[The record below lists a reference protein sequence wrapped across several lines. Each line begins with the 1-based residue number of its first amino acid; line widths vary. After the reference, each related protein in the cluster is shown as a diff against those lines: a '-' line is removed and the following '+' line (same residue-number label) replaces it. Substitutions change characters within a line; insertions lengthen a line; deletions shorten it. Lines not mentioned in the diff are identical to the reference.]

1 MGFSPFFF
9 GELKMLNRGLDKLEL
24 LRIVDAVANEK
35 SIDKEIVIGSMES
48 AIEKAALTKFGH
60 NNNIFVKIDRET
72 GNISIQKVLEVV
84 EKVEDPSREISLNDA
99 NKLNEKSDVHKIGDK
114 IYEDLPQI
122 DFGRIA
128 AQSAKQVINLK
139 VREAEKNRQFE
150 EFIDKQGLILSGII
164 KRLEYGNVIVDL
176 GRAEGVIKKDELIPR
191 EILKTGDRVKAYCYE
206 VKKELKGHQIFLSR
220 AHPQFLAKLFFQ
232 EVPEIY
238 EGVIEIKSV
247 ARDPGSR
254 AKICVYSKDTSIDP
268 VGACVGMRGSRVQTI
283 VNELH
288 GEKIDIIKW
297 TEDLPTLISESLSPA
312 EIQKVL
318 IDQTNK
324 KIDVI
329 LSEENLSKAIGRR
342 GQNVRLA
349 SKLTNFEIDI
359 LTDKE
364 DSERRQADFK
374 EKTETLIKN
383 LEVDETLGQLLV
395 SEGFQSIEEISQANP
410 DDIAKIEA
418 IDEDTAKELI
428 ERSKESLIKV
438 KEEVGKKL
446 KELGVEDQLINLKGM
461 TQGMLVILGQKN
473 IKKLNDFADL
483 STDELV
489 GGYDEIKGKKVR
501 LQGYLEE
508 FSLSRE
514 EADELIMSARNI
526 VYKK

>member
-1 MGFSPFFF
+1 
-9 GELKMLNRGLDKLEL
+9 MLNRGLDKLEL
-24 LRIVDAVANEK
+24 LRIVEAVANEK
-35 SIDKEIVIGSMES
+35 SIDKEIVIASMES
-48 AIEKAALTKFGH
+48 AIQKAALTKFGH
-60 NNNIFVKIDRET
+60 NNNILVKIDRET
-72 GNISIQKVLEVV
+72 GNINIQKVLDVV
-84 EKVEDPSREISLNDA
+84 DTVEDPSREITQKDA
-99 NKLNEKSDVHKIGDK
+99 NTIKKVNSEALKVGDK

-128 AQSAKQVINLK
+128 AQSAKQVINSR
-139 VREAEKNRQFE
+139 VREAEKSRQYE
-150 EFIDKQGLILSGII
+150 EFIDKQGQILSGII
-164 KRLEYGNVIVDL
+164 KRLEYGNVIMDL

-191 EILKTGDRVKAYCYE
+191 EALKTGDRVKAYCYE
-206 VKKELKGHQIFLSR
+206 VKKEIKGHQIFLSR

-238 EGVIEIKSV
+238 EGIIEIKSV

-254 AKICVYSKDTSIDP
+254 AKICVFSKDTSIDP

-297 TEDLPTLISESLSPA
+297 TEDLPSLISESLSPA

-318 IDQTNK
+318 IDQSNK

-349 SKLTNFEIDI
+349 SKLTNYEIDI

-374 EKTETLIKN
+374 EKTDSLIKN

-395 SEGFQSIEEISQANP
+395 SEGFQGIEELSQAKVE
-410 DDIAKIEA
+410 DISKIEA
-418 IDEDTAKELI
+418 IDDDTAKELI
-428 ERSKESLIKV
+428 KRSKESLIKV
-438 KEEVGKKL
+438 KEEIGKKL
-446 KELGVEDQLINLKGM
+446 KELGVEEQLINLSGL

-473 IKKLNDFADL
+473 IKKLADFADL

-501 LQGYLEE
+501 FQGYLEE
-508 FSLSRE
+508 FSLTRE
-514 EADELIMSARNI
+514 EADNLIMSARNI
-526 VYKK
+526 AFK

>member
-9 GELKMLNRGLDKLEL
+9 GEAKMLNRGLDKLEL
-24 LRIVDAVANEK
+24 LRIVDAVATEK
-35 SIDKEIVIGSMES
+35 SIDKELVISSMES
-48 AIEKAALTKFGH
+48 AIQKAALTKFG
-60 NNNIFVKIDRET
+60 NDNTIEVKIDRESGEIT
-72 GNISIQKVLEVV
+72 IQKVLDIVDN
-84 EKVEDPSREISLNDA
+84 VEDSSREISIDEA
-99 NKLNEKSDVHKIGDK
+99 KKLKNHQESKVGDK
-114 IYEDLPQI
+114 IFENLPQI

-128 AQSAKQVINLK
+128 AQSAKQVISLR
-139 VREAEKNRQFE
+139 VREAEKNRQYQD
-150 EFIDKQGLILSGII
+150 FIDKQGEILSGII
-164 KRLEYGNVIVDL
+164 KRLEYGNVIMDL
-176 GRAEGVIKKDELIPR
+176 GKAEGVIKKDELIPR

-220 AHPQFLAKLFFQ
+220 AHPQFLARLFFQ

-238 EGVIEIKSV
+238 EGIIEIKSV

-254 AKICVYSKDTSIDP
+254 AKICVNSKDNSIDP

-318 IDQTNK
+318 IDQNNK

-349 SKLTNFEIDI
+349 SKLTNYEIDI

-364 DSERRQADFK
+364 DSERRQAEFK
-374 EKTETLIKN
+374 ERTETLIKS

-395 SEGFQSIEEISQANP
+395 SEGFQSIEDISTSTP
-410 DDIAKIEA
+410 EDISKIEA
-418 IDEDTAKELI
+418 IDEETAKELI
-428 ERSKESLIKV
+428 SRSKENLIKE
-438 KEEVGKKL
+438 KEAVGRKL
-446 KELGVEDQLINLKGM
+446 KELGVEESLINLKGM

-473 IKKLNDFADL
+473 IKRLSDFADL
-483 STDELV
+483 SSDELI
-489 GGYDEIKGKKVR
+489 GGFDEIKGKKIR
-501 LQGYLEE
+501 IEGYLEE

-514 EADELIMSARNI
+514 EADQLIMAAREI
-526 VYKK
+526 VFK

>member
-1 MGFSPFFF
+1 
-9 GELKMLNRGLDKLEL
+9 MLNRGLDKLEL
-24 LRIVDAVANEK
+24 LRIVEAVANEK

-48 AIEKAALTKFGH
+48 AIQKAALTKFG
-60 NNNIFVKIDRET
+60 NDNNIEVKIDREN
-72 GNISIQKVLEVV
+72 GEIVIQKVLDIV
-84 EKVEDPSREISLNDA
+84 ENVEDASKEINLKEAISINTN
-99 NKLNEKSDVHKIGDK
+99 NKDLKIGDK
-114 IYEDLPQI
+114 IYEELPQI

-128 AQSAKQVINLK
+128 AQSAKQVINLRVK
-139 VREAEKNRQFE
+139 EAEKNRQYE
-150 EFIDKQGLILSGII
+150 DFIDKQGQILSGII
-164 KRLEYGNVIVDL
+164 KRLEYGNVIMDL

-238 EGVIEIKSV
+238 EGIIEIKSV

-254 AKICVYSKDTSIDP
+254 AKICVTSQDSSIDP

-318 IDQTNK
+318 IDQDNK
-324 KIDVI
+324 RIDVI
-329 LSEENLSKAIGRR
+329 LTEENLSKAIGRR

-349 SKLTNFEIDI
+349 SKLTNYEIDI

-364 DSERRQADFK
+364 DSERRQVEFK
-374 EKTETLIKN
+374 DRTDTLVKN

-395 SEGFQSIEEISQANP
+395 SEGFQSIEEISQSQP
-410 DDIAKIEA
+410 EEIAKIEA

-428 ERSKESLIKV
+428 SRSKENLIKE

-446 KELGVEDQLINLKGM
+446 KELGVEESLINLKGM
-461 TQGMLVILGQKN
+461 TQGMIVILGQKN
-473 IKKLNDFADL
+473 IKKLSDFADL
-483 STDELV
+483 SSDELI
-489 GGYDEIKGKKVR
+489 GGFDEIKGKKIR
-501 LQGYLEE
+501 IEGYLEE

-514 EADELIMSARNI
+514 EADQLIMSAREI
-526 VYKK
+526 AFK

>member
-9 GELKMLNRGLDKLEL
+9 GEAKMLNRGLDKLEL
-24 LRIVDAVANEK
+24 LRIVDAVATEK
-35 SIDKEIVIGSMES
+35 SIDKELVISSMES
-48 AIEKAALTKFGH
+48 AIQKAALTKFG
-60 NNNIFVKIDRET
+60 NDNTIEVKIDRESGEIT
-72 GNISIQKVLEVV
+72 IQKVLDIVDN
-84 EKVEDPSREISLNDA
+84 VEDSSREISIDEA
-99 NKLNEKSDVHKIGDK
+99 KKLKNHQESKVGDK
-114 IYEDLPQI
+114 IFENLPQI

-128 AQSAKQVINLK
+128 AQSAKQVISLR
-139 VREAEKNRQFE
+139 VREAEKNRQYQD
-150 EFIDKQGLILSGII
+150 FIDKQGEILSGII
-164 KRLEYGNVIVDL
+164 KRLEYGNVIMDL
-176 GRAEGVIKKDELIPR
+176 GKAEGVIKKDELIPR

-220 AHPQFLAKLFFQ
+220 AHPQFLARLFFQ

-238 EGVIEIKSV
+238 EGIIEIKSV

-254 AKICVYSKDTSIDP
+254 AKICVNSKDNSIDP

-318 IDQTNK
+318 IDQNNK

-349 SKLTNFEIDI
+349 SKLTNYEIDI

-364 DSERRQADFK
+364 DSERRQAEFK
-374 EKTETLIKN
+374 ERTETLIKS

-395 SEGFQSIEEISQANP
+395 SEGFQSIEDISTSTP
-410 DDIAKIEA
+410 EDISKIEA
-418 IDEDTAKELI
+418 IDEETAKELI
-428 ERSKESLIKV
+428 SRSKENLIKE
-438 KEEVGKKL
+438 KEAVGRKL
-446 KELGVEDQLINLKGM
+446 KELGVEESLINLKGM

-483 STDELV
+483 SSDELI
-489 GGYDEIKGKKVR
+489 GGFDEVKGKKIR
-501 LQGYLEE
+501 IDGYLEE
-508 FSLSRE
+508 FSLSRK
-514 EADELIMSARNI
+514 EADELIMSAREI
-526 VYKK
+526 VYK

>member
-1 MGFSPFFF
+1 
-9 GELKMLNRGLDKLEL
+9 MLNRGLDKLEL

-48 AIEKAALTKFGH
+48 AIQKAALTKFGH
-60 NNNIFVKIDRET
+60 NNNILVKIDRET
-72 GNISIQKVLEVV
+72 GNISIQKVLDIV
-84 EKVEDPSREISLNDA
+84 EIVEDPSREITPTDANSLNK
-99 NKLNEKSDVHKIGDK
+99 NSSDPLKIGDK
-114 IYEDLPQI
+114 VYEDLPQI

-128 AQSAKQVINLK
+128 AQSAKQVINSK

-150 EFIDKQGLILSGII
+150 DFIDKQGLILSGII
-164 KRLEYGNVIVDL
+164 KRLEYGNVIMDL
-176 GRAEGVIKKDELIPR
+176 GKAEGVIKKDELIPR
-191 EILKTGDRVKAYCYE
+191 EVLKTGDRVKAYCYE

-318 IDQTNK
+318 IDQSNK

-349 SKLTNFEIDI
+349 SKLTNYEIDI

-364 DSERRQADFK
+364 DSERRQAEFK
-374 EKTETLIKN
+374 DKTEALIKN

-395 SEGFQSIEEISQANP
+395 SEGFQSVEEISQANFE
-410 DDIAKIEA
+410 DISKIEA

-428 ERSKESLIKV
+428 KRSKESLVKI

-446 KELGVEDQLINLKGM
+446 KELGVEEQLINLKGM

-473 IKKLNDFADL
+473 IKKLSDFADL

-508 FSLSRE
+508 FSLTRE
-514 EADELIMSARNI
+514 EADQLIMSARDI
-526 VYKK
+526 VFK